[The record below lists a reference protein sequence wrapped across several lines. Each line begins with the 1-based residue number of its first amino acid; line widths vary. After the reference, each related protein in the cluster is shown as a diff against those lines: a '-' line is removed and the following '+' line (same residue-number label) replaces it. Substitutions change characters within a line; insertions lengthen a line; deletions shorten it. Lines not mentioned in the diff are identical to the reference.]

1 MPPELDSAVDR
12 ISQSL
17 GSSLIGELSDPVE
30 SPGLAQ
36 PAVAPVA
43 DPSAKA
49 EPSDLGVQAPVVHDL
64 PKSWKQ
70 DMRDHWG
77 KLDPSV
83 QAYVMERE
91 KQMADG
97 FGHIKPWRDAV
108 APHLDYLNAQNIP
121 VHHAIDSLLRAH
133 RMLTEGTIEERRANY
148 RRLGENLKL
157 VEAMA
162 EQQQQNG
169 QPPNLDPK
177 VVELSSRVEQ
187 MERMARQEREAAIA
201 RIREE
206 NYKQVTAFAE
216 DTKAHPYFDEV
227 ADQIAL
233 LVSQG
238 QSLQEAYDNA
248 VWLNPVTRAKEIA
261 RAQTEAEAKLKETA
275 RLEALPK
282 KKAKGVNVSSSGDGS
297 EPTEPTGTLEDTV
310 RSTMKKIRERS
321 A

>member
-1 MPPELDSAVDR
+1 MPPELDEAVDR

-17 GSSLIGELSDPVE
+17 GSSLIGELSDPIE
-30 SPGLAQ
+30 SPGMTSS
-36 PAVAPVA
+36 PSAPVE
-43 DPSAKA
+43 
-49 EPSDLGVQAPVVHDL
+49 EPPVVVPPSEPVVQTPIVHEL

-83 QAYVMERE
+83 QAYVTERE

-97 FGHIKPWRDAV
+97 FGHIKPWREAV
-108 APHLDYLNAQNIP
+108 SPHLDYLNKHNIP

-133 RMLTEGTIEERRANY
+133 RLLTEGTIEERRANY

-157 VEAMA
+157 LEAAA
-162 EQQQQNG
+162 EQSNG
-169 QPPNLDPK
+169 QPPAVDPK

-187 MERMARQEREAAIA
+187 MERIARQEREAVLT
-201 RIREE
+201 RIRDD

-238 QSLQEAYDNA
+238 QSLQEAYENA

-297 EPTEPTGTLEDTV
+297 EPTEPTGTLEETV
-310 RSTMKKIRERS
+310 HSTMKKIRERS